1 MSWQGTSGDL
11 PHWDI
16 LPPHLPDH
24 VAFMKLL
31 GSLNNPFVRK
41 VRIVLAEK
49 KLNVQL
55 DVEDAPTGSIS
66 VRTYN
71 PLGKTPCLV
80 MEDDAAL
87 FDSRV
92 IVEYL
97 DTLSP
102 VGRLIPPSGRE
113 RAAAK
118 GWEALADGLLDA
130 CRTIQEERAR
140 PEALRSEDIVARQIE
155 TVHAALEVMNQQ
167 LGEQTFC
174 MGVNFSLADIAV
186 GCALCHLDQEFPEL
200 DWRASHAN
208 LLRLHEKLLARPSFA
223 ENLQQ
228 SAQQ

>member
-1 MSWQGTSGDL
+1 
-11 PHWDI
+11 
-16 LPPHLPDH
+16 
-24 VAFMKLL
+24 MKLL

-49 KLNVQL
+49 KLNVQW
-55 DVEDAPTGSIS
+55 DVEDAVPETVSL
-66 VRTYN
+66 RTHN

-80 MEDDAAL
+80 MEDDASL
-87 FDSRV
+87 YDSRV

-130 CRTIQEERAR
+130 CRTIHEERSR
-140 PEALRSEDIVARQIE
+140 PEAQRSSAIVAAQFD
-155 TVHAALEVMNQQ
+155 TVHAALAAMNQQ
-167 LGEQTFC
+167 LGEQLFC

-186 GCALCHLDQEFPEL
+186 GCALCHLDNEFPEL
-200 DWRASHAN
+200 DWRTEHAN
-208 LLRLHEKLLARPSFA
+208 LVRLHEKLLTRPSFSDT
-223 ENLQQ
+223 QQ
-228 SAQQ
+228 

>member
-1 MSWQGTSGDL
+1 
-11 PHWDI
+11 
-16 LPPHLPDH
+16 
-24 VAFMKLL
+24 MKLL

-55 DVEDAPTGSIS
+55 DVEEAVPGTLS
-66 VRTYN
+66 VRTHN

-80 MEDDAAL
+80 MEDDASL
-87 FDSRV
+87 YDSRV

-130 CRTIQEERAR
+130 CVAILAERKR
-140 PEALRSEDIVARQIE
+140 PDAQRSRDLIAAQFE
-155 TVHAALEVMNQQ
+155 TVHAALAAMDQQ
-167 LGEQTFC
+167 LGEQLFC

-186 GCALCHLDQEFPEL
+186 GCALCHLDSDFQEL
-200 DWRASHAN
+200 DWRTAHAN
-208 LLRLHEKLLARPSFA
+208 LVRLHEKLLARPSFA
-223 ENLQQ
+223 DTQP
-228 SAQQ
+228 

>member
-1 MSWQGTSGDL
+1 
-11 PHWDI
+11 
-16 LPPHLPDH
+16 
-24 VAFMKLL
+24 MKLL

-49 KLNVQL
+49 KLNAEP
-55 DVEDAPTGSIS
+55 DVEDAVPGSTP
-66 VRTYN
+66 VQAYN

-80 MEDDAAL
+80 MEDNTAL

-118 GWEALADGLLDA
+118 GWEALADGILDA
-130 CRTIQEERAR
+130 CRTIREERAR
-140 PEALRSEDIVARQIE
+140 PEIQRSKPLMDTQHSIVL
-155 TVHAALEVMNQQ
+155 AALHAMNTN
-167 LGEQTFC
+167 LGEQAFC

-186 GCALCHLDQEFPEL
+186 GCALGHLDNQFPEIS
-200 DWRASHAN
+200 WRDDHAN
-208 LLRLHEKLLARPSFA
+208 LLRLYDKLQARASFA
-223 ENLQQ
+223 ETEP
-228 SAQQ
+228 SAAL